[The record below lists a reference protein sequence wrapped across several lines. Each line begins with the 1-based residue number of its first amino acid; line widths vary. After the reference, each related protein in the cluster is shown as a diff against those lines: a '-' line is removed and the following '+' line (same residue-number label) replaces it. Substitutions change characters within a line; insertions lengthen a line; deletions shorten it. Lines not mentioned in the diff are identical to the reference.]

1 MKIKSDASS
10 KPRQLR
16 LNTELQKRGFTTTLF
31 WMIVMS
37 FGMVL
42 MLAALISPQ
51 ITGLVAFVVFFIGLN
66 RVDASIDW
74 FRGIDDKVSISEKD
88 II

>member
-1 MKIKSDASS
+1 MKIKSDAPSNP
-10 KPRQLR
+10 KDLT
-16 LNTELQKRGFTTTLF
+16 LHEELSERGISITLF
-31 WMIVMS
+31 WIFIMS
-37 FGMVL
+37 FGMIL
-42 MLAALISPQ
+42 MWVALMSPQ
-51 ITGLVAFVVFFIGLN
+51 ITGLVAFIVFFIGLN

>member
-1 MKIKSDASS
+1 MKIKSDALS
-10 KPRQLR
+10 KPRHLS

-31 WMIVMS
+31 WLFIMS

-42 MLAALISPQ
+42 MWSALVSPQ

-74 FRGIDDKVSISEKD
+74 FRRIDNKNSISEKD